1 MIRYELKDKER
12 QAALEKAL
20 PVFKKMLQH
29 ACENHRPEY
38 FDEHK
43 SVAVFYSTVD
53 GTWGSG
59 EWMIELPT
67 DDIEVIKEYDPNK
80 WNNYPEVTPPEGV
93 LMRIEGQYAKRPELE
108 YYGAL
113 MYLEGA
119 WHFADTVEIADNVI
133 VERFRPWDDEE
144 AAK

>member
-12 QAALEKAL
+12 HAALEKMF
-20 PVFKKMLQH
+20 PGFGEDLQT
-29 ACENHRPEY
+29 ACEDDFDNGFNHVCVQLSAGS
-38 FDEHK
+38 D
-43 SVAVFYSTVD
+43 VFYFGTVD
-53 GTWGSG
+53 IRKTAIRM
-59 EWMIELPT
+59 E
-67 DDIEVIKEYDPNK
+67 EVYDPK
-80 WNNYPEVTPPEGV
+80 SWNNYPEVTPPEGV

-133 VERFRPWDDEE
+133 VERFRPWDEE
-144 AAK
+144 SAK

>member
-93 LMRIEGQYAKRPELE
+93 LMRIEGQYDKRPELE

-119 WHFADTVEIADNVI
+119 WHFADTSEIADNVI
-133 VERFRPWDDEE
+133 VERFRPWDEE
-144 AAK
+144 DAK

>member
-20 PVFKKMLQH
+20 PGFKETLRYPETMGQMLEFSH
-29 ACENHRPEY
+29 
-38 FDEHK
+38 
-43 SVAVFYSTVD
+43 
-53 GTWGSG
+53 WGSSADW
-59 EWMIELPT
+59 E
-67 DDIEVIKEYDPNK
+67 DDDWSLTINRNQLNEVVAYDPCA

-113 MYLEGA
+113 VYLEGA
-119 WHFADTVEIADNVI
+119 WHFADTSEIADNVI
-133 VERFRPWDDEE
+133 VERFRPWDEE

>member
-1 MIRYELKDKER
+1 MKRYELKDKSR

-20 PVFKKMLQH
+20 PGFKEALQR
-29 ACENHRPEY
+29 AYEYSEDGLKGNSRMVSSRFAENPEP
-38 FDEHK
+38 FN
-43 SVAVFYSTVD
+43 
-53 GTWGSG
+53 W
-59 EWMIELPT
+59 EWAISLPT
-67 DDIEVIKEYDPNK
+67 SDLEIIEEYDPHA
-80 WNNYPEVTPPEGV
+80 WNSYPEVTPPEGV

-133 VERFRPWDDEE
+133 VERFRPWNDEE

>member
-80 WNNYPEVTPPEGV
+80 WNNYPEVTPPEGA
-93 LMRIEGQYAKRPELE
+93 LMRVEGQYAKRPELE

-133 VERFRPWDDEE
+133 VERFRSWDEE